1 MTLPNASY
9 LTRVAVAACIA
20 LPVIPAGARAQSSS
34 HPQSV
39 SSPHSQTASDTAS
52 LTPVVVTAT
61 KVPLAET
68 VPTASTTV
76 ITGEDLRARGIATVA
91 EALKDVAGATV
102 VQSGSF
108 GSQTSLFLRGGQSGY
123 VKVLLDGVP
132 LNQPGGPFSFDYLTT
147 ANVDRIE
154 ILRGPASVLY
164 GSDAMS
170 GVIQIFTVRGSGP
183 IAGYVAANGG
193 NYTTFDGTAD
203 VSGGLGPFGYSA
215 GGDRQSTSGILPFN
229 NQMLN
234 GEMSGRLDYG
244 LNTPTSA
251 AVTAR
256 YHTMDYHFPTV
267 GDGRPVDHNQ
277 YSRDE
282 GSSFALDAAHSF
294 SRVFDGHILLTS
306 NSQDVA
312 DINPPDVPAADSTF
326 SQSFQR
332 EVDQR
337 MGVDARLDAHIGG
350 AVITAGGSEEGQTD
364 RTRSS
369 DAFAAGGGSADTS
382 ITAPVARFRR
392 IGAAYAQ
399 VVGNVGNLASYTAG
413 VRLDDNSAFGTYG
426 TYRVGVGYAIGT
438 GGQLHASFGSA
449 YKEPTFEQNF
459 SAVPFDSGNTKL
471 RPEHSIGWEAGI
483 SETPFGQG
491 LTLSGTYFNQLFEN
505 IVDYTPVSTIL
516 PGSTTPTNY
525 VNVAGARADGIE
537 LAFLAGPVAGASI
550 SLAYT
555 ILRTRV
561 TDVGFDTSGTG
572 QYIVGDRLIRR
583 PSHEFSGTFRHSLA
597 NKGSFGVTAHFVG
610 TRDDINFDSD
620 TRVVLAGYTTWDLV
634 GDYRL
639 LQGSAHGPNLS
650 LTARVVN
657 LFNRRYD
664 EIATYAAPGRTV
676 LVGGRIE
683 VTR

>member
-1 MTLPNASY
+1 MTVLRTSY
-9 LTRVAVAACIA
+9 LTRVAVAACVAVAA
-20 LPVIPAGARAQSSS
+20 LSAGALAQPGTRTQTTQSSTPDS
-34 HPQSV
+34 G
-39 SSPHSQTASDTAS
+39 S

-61 KVPLAET
+61 KVPIAES

-76 ITGEDLRARGIATVA
+76 ITGEDLRARGITTVA
-91 EALKDVAGATV
+91 EALQDVAGATI

-108 GSQTSLFLRGGQSGY
+108 GSQTSLFLRGGQSDY

-132 LNQPGGPFSFDYLTT
+132 LNLPGGAFSFDYLTT

-154 ILRGPASVLY
+154 ILRGPSSVLY
-164 GSDAMS
+164 GSDAVS
-170 GVIQIFTVRGSGP
+170 GVIQIFTVRGGGP
-183 IAGYVAANGG
+183 IAGYLGVNGG
-193 NYTTFDGTAD
+193 TYGTLNGTAA
-203 VSGGLGPFGYSA
+203 VSGGIGPFGYSA
-215 GGDRQSTSGILPFN
+215 GGDRESTNGILPFN

-234 GEMSGRLDYG
+234 GEMSGRIDYG
-244 LNTPTSA
+244 LGTPTSA
-251 AVTAR
+251 ALTAR
-256 YHTMDYHFPTV
+256 YHTMDYHFPTL
-267 GDGRPVDHNQ
+267 GDGTPADHNQ

-294 SRVFDGHILLTS
+294 SRVFDGHILVTA
-306 NSQDVA
+306 NNQDVA
-312 DINPPDVPAADSTF
+312 DINPPDVPISDSAF

-337 MGVDARLDAHIGG
+337 LGVDARLDAHIGG
-350 AVITAGGSEEGQTD
+350 AVFSAGGGEEGQTD
-364 RTRSS
+364 RIRSS
-369 DAFAAGGGSADTS
+369 DEFALAPGSVDTS
-382 ITAPVARFRR
+382 VAAPVARFRR

-399 VVGNVGNLASYTAG
+399 VVGNLGNQASYTAG

-426 TYRVGVGYAIGT
+426 TYRVGLGYAIGT

-449 YKEPTFEQNF
+449 YKEPTFEENY
-459 SAVPFDSGNTKL
+459 SAVPFDSGNVKL
-471 RPEHSIGWEAGI
+471 RPEHSIGWEAGV
-483 SETPFGQG
+483 SESPFGQG
-491 LTLSGTYFNQLFEN
+491 LMLSGTYFNEQFEN
-505 IVDYTPVSTIL
+505 IVDYTPVSAIL

-525 VNVAGARADGIE
+525 VNIAGARSDGVE
-537 LAFLAGPVAGASI
+537 LQFLAGPVAGASI
-550 SLAYT
+550 NLAYT
-555 ILRTRV
+555 FLRTRV
-561 TDVGFDTSGTG
+561 TNVGFDTTGTG

-583 PSHEFSGTFRHSLA
+583 PSHEFSGTFRHSLST
-597 NKGSFGVTAHFVG
+597 KGSLGVTAHFVG
-610 TRDDINFDSD
+610 TRDDIDFDSD

-639 LQGSAHGPNLS
+639 FQATSHGPNLS

-657 LFNRRYD
+657 LFNRHYD

>member
-1 MTLPNASY
+1 MTLPTTPY
-9 LTRVAVAACIA
+9 LTRVAVAAFLA
-20 LPVIPAGARAQSSS
+20 APFIPAGARAQSTS
-34 HPQSV
+34 HPQAV
-39 SSPHSQTASDTAS
+39 SSPHSPSASDTGS

-61 KVPLAET
+61 KVSIAES

-102 VQSGSF
+102 AQSGSF

-132 LNQPGGPFSFDYLTT
+132 LNLPGGPFSFDYLTT

-154 ILRGPASVLY
+154 ILRGPSSVLY
-164 GSDAMS
+164 GSDAVS
-170 GVIQIFTVRGSGP
+170 GVIQIFTTRGSGP
-183 IAGYVAANGG
+183 IAGYLAANGG
-193 NYTTFDGTAD
+193 NYTTFGGTAA

-229 NQMLN
+229 NEMLN

-251 AVTAR
+251 ALTAR

-267 GDGRPVDHNQ
+267 GDGTPVDHNQ

-282 GSSFALDAAHSF
+282 GSSFALDAGHWF
-294 SRVFDGHILLTS
+294 SRVFDGHILLSS

-312 DINPPDVPAADSTF
+312 SINPPDVPITDSTF

-337 MGVDARLDAHIGG
+337 MGVDARLDAHVGS
-350 AVITAGGSEEGQTD
+350 AVITAGGGEEGQTD

-369 DAFAAGGGSADTS
+369 DSFALGGGSVDTS
-382 ITAPVARFRR
+382 IAGPVARFRR

-399 VVGNVGNLASYTAG
+399 VVGNLGNLASYTAG

-426 TYRVGVGYAIGT
+426 TYRVGMGYAIGT
-438 GGQLHASFGSA
+438 GGQIHASFGSA

-459 SAVPFDSGNTKL
+459 SAVPFDSGNAKL

-491 LTLSGTYFNQLFEN
+491 LTLSGTYFNQQFEN

-516 PGSTTPTNY
+516 PGRTTPTNY
-525 VNVAGARADGIE
+525 VNVAGARADGVE
-537 LAFLAGPVAGASI
+537 LAFLAGPVAGTSI
-550 SLAYT
+550 NLAYT
-555 ILRTRV
+555 FLRTRV
-561 TDVGFDTSGTG
+561 TDVGFDTSATG

-583 PSHEFSGTFRHSLA
+583 PSHAFSGTFRHMLST
-597 NKGSFGVTAHFVG
+597 KGSFAVTAHFVG
-610 TRDDINFDSD
+610 TRDDIDFDSG
-620 TRVVLAGYTTWDLV
+620 TRVVLAGHTTWDLV

-639 LQGSAHGPNLS
+639 FQGSPHGPDVS

-657 LFNRRYD
+657 VFNRHYD

>member
-1 MTLPNASY
+1 MTLPTASY

-76 ITGEDLRARGIATVA
+76 ITGEDLRARGITTVA

-147 ANVDRIE
+147 ANVERIE

-282 GSSFALDAAHSF
+282 GSSFAVDAAHSF
-294 SRVFDGHILLTS
+294 SRMFDGHILLTS

-369 DAFAAGGGSADTS
+369 DAFAAGGGSVDTS
-382 ITAPVARFRR
+382 LTAPVARFRR

-399 VVGNVGNLASYTAG
+399 VVGNLGNLASYTAG

-426 TYRVGVGYAIGT
+426 TYRVGFGYAIGT

-537 LAFLAGPVAGASI
+537 LAFLAGPVAGASL

-610 TRDDINFDSD
+610 TRDDIDFDSD

>member
-1 MTLPNASY
+1 M
-9 LTRVAVAACIA
+9 
-20 LPVIPAGARAQSSS
+20 
-34 HPQSV
+34 
-39 SSPHSQTASDTAS
+39 
-52 LTPVVVTAT
+52 
-61 KVPLAET
+61 
-68 VPTASTTV
+68 
-76 ITGEDLRARGIATVA
+76 
-91 EALKDVAGATV
+91 
-102 VQSGSF
+102 QSGSF

-164 GSDAMS
+164 GSDAVS
-170 GVIQIFTVRGSGP
+170 GVIQIFTIRGSGP

-193 NYTTFDGTAD
+193 NYTTFDGAAD

-215 GGDRQSTSGILPFN
+215 GGDRQSTSGVLPFN

-234 GEMSGRLDYG
+234 GEMSGRIDYG

-251 AVTAR
+251 ALTAR

-267 GDGRPVDHNQ
+267 GDGTPVDRNQ

-312 DINPPDVPAADSTF
+312 DINPPDVPIADSTF
-326 SQSFQR
+326 SQSLQR

-337 MGVDARLDAHIGG
+337 MGVDARLDAHVGG

-364 RTRSS
+364 RIRSS
-369 DAFAAGGGSADTS
+369 DAFAIGGGSVDTS

-399 VVGNVGNLASYTAG
+399 VVGNLGNLASYTAG

-426 TYRVGVGYAIGT
+426 TYRGGFGYAIGT
-438 GGQLHASFGSA
+438 GGQIHASFGSA

-459 SAVPFDSGNTKL
+459 SAVPFDSGNVKL

-505 IVDYTPVSTIL
+505 IVDYTPVSSIL
-516 PGSTTPTNY
+516 PGTTRPTNY
-525 VNVAGARADGIE
+525 VNVAGARADGVE
-537 LAFLAGPVAGASI
+537 LAFLAGPVAGASL

-555 ILRTRV
+555 FLRTRV

-572 QYIVGDRLIRR
+572 QFIVGDRLIRR
-583 PSHEFSGTFRHSLA
+583 PSHAFSGTFRHSLS

-620 TRVVLAGYTTWDLV
+620 SRVVLAGYTTWDLV

-657 LFNRRYD
+657 LFNRHYD

-676 LVGGRIE
+676 LVGGRID

>member
-1 MTLPNASY
+1 MTAPFISY
-9 LTRVAVAACIA
+9 LTRAAVAACIA
-20 LPVIPAGARAQSSS
+20 VPVVSAGARAQVVN
-34 HPQSV
+34 HT
-39 SSPHSQTASDTAS
+39 QTETPDTGA

-61 KVPLAET
+61 KVPIAES

-76 ITGEDLRARGIATVA
+76 IRGEDLRARGITTVA
-91 EALKDVAGATV
+91 EALQDVAGATV

-108 GSQTSLFLRGGQSGY
+108 GSQTSLFMRGGQSGY

-132 LNQPGGPFSFDYLTT
+132 LNLPGGSFSFDYLTT

-154 ILRGPASVLY
+154 ILRGPSSVLY
-164 GSDAMS
+164 GSDAVS

-183 IAGYVAANGG
+183 IAGYLGVNGG
-193 NYTTFDGTAD
+193 TYGTLDGTAA

-215 GGDRQSTSGILPFN
+215 GGDRQSTNGILPFN

-234 GEMSGRLDYG
+234 GEMSGRIDYG
-244 LNTPTSA
+244 LGTPTSA
-251 AVTAR
+251 ALTAR
-256 YHTMDYHFPTV
+256 YHTMDYHFPTL
-267 GDGRPVDHNQ
+267 GDGTPVDHNQ

-282 GSSFALDAAHSF
+282 GSSFALDAGHSF

-312 DINPPDVPAADSTF
+312 DINPPDVPITDSAF

-337 MGVDARLDAHIGG
+337 LGVDARLDAHIAG
-350 AVITAGGSEEGQTD
+350 AIFTAGGGEEGQTD

-369 DAFAAGGGSADTS
+369 DEFALGGGSVDTS
-382 ITAPVARFRR
+382 IAGPVARFRR
-392 IGAAYAQ
+392 IGDAYAQ
-399 VVGNVGNLASYTAG
+399 VVGNLGNQASYTAG

-426 TYRVGVGYAIGT
+426 TYRVGLGYAIGT
-438 GGQLHASFGSA
+438 GGQLHVSFGDA

-459 SAVPFDSGNTKL
+459 SAVPFDSGNAKL
-471 RPEHSIGWEAGI
+471 RPEHSIGWEAGV
-483 SETPFGQG
+483 SESPFGQG
-491 LTLSGTYFNQLFEN
+491 LMVSGTYFDQQFEN
-505 IVDYTPVSTIL
+505 IVDYTPVATIL
-516 PGSTTPTNY
+516 PGTTTPTNY
-525 VNVAGARADGIE
+525 VNIAGARADGVE
-537 LAFLAGPVAGASI
+537 VQFLAGPVAGTSLN
-550 SLAYT
+550 LAYT
-555 ILRTRV
+555 FLRTRV
-561 TDVGFDTSGTG
+561 TNVGFDTTGTG
-572 QYIVGDRLIRR
+572 EYIVGDRLIRR

-597 NKGSFGVTAHFVG
+597 DKGSFGVTAHFVG
-610 TRDDINFDSD
+610 TRDDIDFDSD

-639 LQGSAHGPNLS
+639 FQGSTHGPNVS

-657 LFNRRYD
+657 VLNRHYD

-676 LVGGRIE
+676 LVGGQIA

>member
-1 MTLPNASY
+1 MTAPHLSY
-9 LTRVAVAACIA
+9 PARTAVAACIA
-20 LPVIPAGARAQSSS
+20 VAVVSAAALAQSGT
-34 HPQSV
+34 HAQPIT
-39 SSPHSQTASDTAS
+39 HTETTTDTGA

-61 KVPLAET
+61 KVPIAES

-76 ITGEDLRARGIATVA
+76 LTGEDLRARGITTVA
-91 EALKDVAGATV
+91 EALQDVAGATV
-102 VQSGSF
+102 VRSGSF
-108 GSQTSLFLRGGQSGY
+108 GSQTSLFMRGGQSGY

-132 LNQPGGPFSFDYLTT
+132 LNLPGGSFSFDYLTT

-154 ILRGPASVLY
+154 ILRGPSSVLY
-164 GSDAMS
+164 GSDAVS
-170 GVIQIFTVRGSGP
+170 GVIQIFTIRGSGP
-183 IAGYVAANGG
+183 IAGYLGVNGG
-193 NYTTFDGTAD
+193 TYGTLDGTAA

-215 GGDRQSTSGILPFN
+215 GGDRQSTNGILPFN

-234 GEMSGRLDYG
+234 GEMSGRIDYG
-244 LNTPTSA
+244 LATPTSVA
-251 AVTAR
+251 LTAR
-256 YHTMDYHFPTV
+256 YHTMDYHFPTL
-267 GDGRPVDHNQ
+267 GDGTPVDHNQ

-312 DINPPDVPAADSTF
+312 DINPPDVPIVDSTF

-332 EVDQR
+332 ETDQR
-337 MGVDARLDAHIGG
+337 MGVDARLDAHIAG
-350 AVITAGGSEEGQTD
+350 AVFTAGGSEEGQTD

-369 DAFAAGGGSADTS
+369 DEFAVGPGIVDTS
-382 ITAPVARFRR
+382 SAAPVARFRR

-426 TYRVGVGYAIGT
+426 TYRVGLGYAIGT
-438 GGQLHASFGSA
+438 GGQLHASFGNA

-459 SAVPFDSGNTKL
+459 SAVPFDSGNAKL

-483 SETPFGQG
+483 SESPFGQG
-491 LTLSGTYFNQLFEN
+491 LMLSGTYFSQQFEN
-505 IVDYTPVSTIL
+505 IVDYTPVSAIL
-516 PGSTTPTNY
+516 PGTTTPTNY
-525 VNVAGARADGIE
+525 VNVAGARADGVE
-537 LAFLAGPVAGASI
+537 LEFLAGPVAGTSLN
-550 SLAYT
+550 LAYT
-555 ILRTRV
+555 FLRTRV

-583 PSHEFSGTFRHSLA
+583 PSHEFSGTFRHALA
-597 NKGSFGVTAHFVG
+597 DKGSFGVTAHFVG
-610 TRDDINFDSD
+610 TRDDIDFDSD
-620 TRVVLAGYTTWDLV
+620 SRVVLAGYTTWDLT

-639 LQGSAHGPNLS
+639 FQGSAHGPNVS

-657 LFNRRYD
+657 LLNRHYD
-664 EIATYAAPGRTV
+664 EIATYAAPGRTF